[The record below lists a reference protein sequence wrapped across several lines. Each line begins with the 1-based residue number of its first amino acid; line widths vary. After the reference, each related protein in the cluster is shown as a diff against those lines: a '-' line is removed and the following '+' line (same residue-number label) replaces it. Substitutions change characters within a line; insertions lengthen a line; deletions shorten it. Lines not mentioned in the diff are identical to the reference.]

1 MIVKIL
7 APSATFKAVR
17 YNTDKVDKDKGELLK
32 VANFGALQGLEHL
45 RPSDYINYLE
55 ARSAMSSRIKLP
67 QFHAVISCKGKSHSK
82 EELALIAEQ
91 WLMGMG
97 YGEQPYLL
105 VFHKD
110 TDNNHIHMVS
120 TRIDSGGRKI
130 SDSYEKIRVYQV
142 LNQVMGLD
150 EKQQAAKAIEKA
162 MEYSFSTRAQL
173 MMLLEAQRYTL
184 KIFNGH
190 YLVSK
195 FGRQQGKI
203 ELAKVDERIK
213 NYEKDIN
220 RLAQLRAIIE
230 KYRSSY
236 SPVLEPLETSLP
248 GGKSVRVIGYTS
260 SLTRLMAEK
269 FGIKI
274 LYHSSQGKPA
284 YGYTIIDHAKKVVFK
299 GGDLMPLAE
308 LIMPGIIENSAP
320 EIHPKN
326 NISEDNRTVGHDNM
340 ASDGNLQKEYLALD
354 TGSDSANTSTPA
366 SISEN
371 ETSSWLAEINLE
383 ISDDIDDEAIL
394 GRNRQRKRKART
406 NTR

>member
-32 VANFGALQGLEHL
+32 VANFGALQGLEQL

-55 ARSAMSSRIKLP
+55 ARSATSSRIKLP
-67 QFHAVISCKGKSHSK
+67 QFHAVISCKGRSHSK

-91 WLMGMG
+91 WLKGMG
-97 YGEQPYLL
+97 YGNQPYLL

-120 TRIDSGGRKI
+120 TRIDSKGRKI
-130 SDSYEKIRVYQV
+130 SDSYEKIRAYQT
-142 LNQVMGLD
+142 LNQVMGQD
-150 EKQQAAKAIEKA
+150 EKQHATKAIEKA

-173 MMLLEAQRYTL
+173 MMLLEVQGYTL
-184 KIFNGH
+184 KIVHRN
-190 YLVSK
+190 YVVSK

-203 ELAKVDERIK
+203 ELAMVDERIK
-213 NYEKDIN
+213 SCKKDID

-230 KYRSSY
+230 KYRSSN
-236 SPVLEPLETSLP
+236 SPVLKPLETSLL
-248 GGKSVRVIGYTS
+248 GGKSAGTTGYTS

-269 FGIKI
+269 FGVQI

-284 YGYTIIDHAKKVVFK
+284 YGYTIIDHAKKTIFK
-299 GGDLMPLAE
+299 GGDIMPLAE
-308 LIMPGIIENSAP
+308 LIMPSIIENSAP
-320 EIHPKN
+320 EIHQKN
-326 NISEDNRTVGHDNM
+326 SIIKGSGNVESSNIVVDKAPQQENTATDVD
-340 ASDGNLQKEYLALD
+340 LEP
-354 TGSDSANTSTPA
+354 TGARESAG
-366 SISEN
+366 ILEN
-371 ETSSWLAEINLE
+371 ENSSWLAEFNLE

>member
-17 YNTDKVDKDKGELLK
+17 YNTDKVDRDKGELLK
-32 VANFGALQGLEHL
+32 VANFGVLQGLEHL
-45 RPSDYINYLE
+45 RPADYINYLE
-55 ARSAMSSRIKLP
+55 ARSATSSRIKLP
-67 QFHAVISCKGKSHSK
+67 QFHAVISCKGKSHGK
-82 EELALIAEQ
+82 KELALIAEQ
-91 WLMGMG
+91 WLKGMG
-97 YGEQPYLL
+97 YGQQPYLL

-120 TRIDSGGRKI
+120 TRIDANGRKI
-130 SDSYEKIRVYQV
+130 SDSYEKIRSYQV

-162 MEYSFSTRAQL
+162 IEYSFSTRAQL
-173 MMLLEAQRYTL
+173 MMLLEVHGYTL
-184 KIFNGH
+184 KIVDGH
-190 YLVSK
+190 YVVSK
-195 FGRQQGKI
+195 FGRQQGII
-203 ELAKVDERIK
+203 EMAMVDERIK
-213 NYEKDIN
+213 SYKKDID

-230 KYRSSY
+230 KCRSSY

-248 GGKSVRVIGYTS
+248 VGKSAAATGYTS

-269 FGIKI
+269 FGIQI

-284 YGYTIIDHAKKVVFK
+284 YGYTIIDHAKKLVFK

-308 LIMPGIIENSAP
+308 LTMVNKIENATLNTP
-320 EIHPKN
+320 PKN
-326 NISEDNRTVGHDNM
+326 NISEGSMNVGDSYIIVDQ
-340 ASDGNLQKEYLALD
+340 APQQGNSAKAVALQPTDVRE
-354 TGSDSANTSTPA
+354 PA
-366 SISEN
+366 GISEN
-371 ETSSWLAEINLE
+371 GISSWLAEINLE